1 MSEVVRNFT
10 VPEKGIGR
18 KDYSRNVE
26 TSVEPIIRS
35 HQLRT
40 VAIVDLTYYSFAWPY
55 ITAVPF
61 LIPAENLYDR
71 SIQILEAQAETNN
84 LVVLSLTKYLGD
96 IPVDTIAA
104 SYGYGKAE
112 IKFTKGFIYD
122 YSAGYSYWVYFN
134 VIMDHPY
141 PTWPI
146 AEADLYTIHV
156 QMHAFEDRI
165 AGE

>member
-1 MSEVVRNFT
+1 MPEVVRNFT

-18 KDYSRNVE
+18 KDYSVNVE
-26 TSVEPIIRS
+26 TSVEALIRS
-35 HQLRT
+35 HQRRT
-40 VAIVDLTYYSFAWPY
+40 AAWINLTYYSFAWPY
-55 ITAVPF
+55 VSAVPF
-61 LIPAENLYDR
+61 ILPTVQLYDR
-71 SIQILEAQAETNN
+71 AIQILEAQAETNN
-84 LVVLSLTKYLGD
+84 LIVLSFVKYLGD
-96 IPVDTIAA
+96 IPVEEIAT

-112 IKFTKGFIYD
+112 INFTKGFIYD
-122 YSAGYSYWVYFN
+122 QSAGYTYWIYFN

-146 AEADLYTIHV
+146 TETDLYTIHI